1 MVVEV
6 DEEQEVLD
14 WRPLAR
20 VCVKALGD
28 DESYVFLAAAH
39 ALSAIADAAPGEVMP
54 WLLEQFETEKREKTR
69 RRLGEALV
77 LSVRRRG
84 EAAPAYAQK
93 LGRAF
98 AAGAANDRAERDR
111 LACLSCLSELAP
123 LCRDIQ
129 GWGLDALDL
138 AMAGLDGRDDLTKR
152 GAAFLGAALVSG
164 AFLDAHPKET
174 AKLCKRLKA
183 GVSDKDEVVAG
194 HCVRAMESLDV
205 LLGERLALP
214 EDNREI

>member
-1 MVVEV
+1 
-6 DEEQEVLD
+6 
-14 WRPLAR
+14 
-20 VCVKALGD
+20 
-28 DESYVFLAAAH
+28 
-39 ALSAIADAAPGEVMP
+39 
-54 WLLEQFETEKREKTR
+54 
-69 RRLGEALV
+69 LGEALV

-84 EAAPAYAQK
+84 EAAPAYSQK

-98 AAGAANDRAERDR
+98 AAGASNDRAERDR

-123 LCRDIQ
+123 LCRDVG

-138 AMAGLDGRDDLTKR
+138 AMAGLDGRDDVTRR

-164 AFLDAHPKET
+164 AFLDTHPKET

-183 GVSDKDEVVAG
+183 GVDDKDAVVAG

-205 LLGERLALP
+205 LLGERLTLP
-214 EDNREI
+214 EGKSDLHRIVGGIGKASVVDDLKL

>member
-1 MVVEV
+1 M
-6 DEEQEVLD
+6 
-14 WRPLAR
+14 
-20 VCVKALGD
+20 KALGD

-54 WLLEQFETEKREKTR
+54 YLLEQFETEKREKTR

-152 GAAFLGAALVSG
+152 GAAFLGRRS
-164 AFLDAHPKET
+164 
-174 AKLCKRLKA
+174 
-183 GVSDKDEVVAG
+183 
-194 HCVRAMESLDV
+194 
-205 LLGERLALP
+205 
-214 EDNREI
+214 